1 MLVLII
7 VILVFAGFTLSEAL
21 VLLPLQTLSLL
32 HIPTWLGFMLLIALA
47 AWFLG
52 D

>member
-1 MLVLII
+1 MLALII
-7 VILVFAGFTLSEAL
+7 VFLVFAGFMVSEAL

-32 HIPTWLGFMLLIALA
+32 QIPTWLGFMLLIALA
-47 AWFLG
+47 AWLLG